1 MVATRMPAL
10 YLLAIAIVSLA
21 PRMGQFVNPFNGIS
35 ILDCPEQNQ
44 TSPMSIFVNS
54 ITSPSD
60 SLMVCGVKLAL
71 GVGIEM
77 SHLPSVSTLAIYV
90 SELQDVFTLRVA
102 WALAF

>member
-35 ILDCPEQNQ
+35 MLDCPEQNQ

-71 GVGIEM
+71 V
-77 SHLPSVSTLAIYV
+77 V
-90 SELQDVFTLRVA
+90 
-102 WALAF
+102 